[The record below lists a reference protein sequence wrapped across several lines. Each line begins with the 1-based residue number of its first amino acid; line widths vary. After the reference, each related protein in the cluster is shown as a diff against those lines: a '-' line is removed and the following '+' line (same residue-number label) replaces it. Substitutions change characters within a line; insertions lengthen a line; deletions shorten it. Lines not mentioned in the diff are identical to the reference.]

1 MCGCSDCEG
10 TDVTLGPA
18 GLNGWS
24 PEYAVVVDP
33 GDSTREVLRLMN
45 WWGGTGNRPSFSGTI
60 MTDAWL
66 SANAVYL
73 GSTGWTA
80 NIASATNVRG
90 TDGADALIT
99 VVETDGTPTGTPTI
113 MKFGPGTLA
122 YSTTTNAN
130 DTVTYDPEG
139 DWINI
144 GYTGGAIDNSNTD
157 PWYES
162 QIAVGP
168 GNEGVL
174 IGEQSFKPYIGA
186 GSDYTTGD
194 PPIRRLKYKIN
205 DDKTITLEGHIECEF
220 TTNDTTL
227 NLYSGSDIN
236 STGNTFTTPR
246 ALLKFNFPTAIAD
259 IGTTVHQYPCIIIV
273 SVGALETTLASRT
286 SLGVYQGSI
295 HFTKDYIQIECMHP
309 NNITVANAT
318 SHTVNV
324 IISSTFVKRSGV

>member
-157 PWYES
+157 PWYENS
-162 QIAVGP
+162 GTAGT
-168 GNEGVL
+168 L
-174 IGEQSFKPYIGA
+174 ITNQSFRPYIGT

-205 DDKTITLEGHIECEF
+205 DDKTITLEGHIECQF
-220 TTNDTTL
+220 TTSDTTL
-227 NLYSGSDIN
+227 NLYSGTDVPLS
-236 STGNTFTTPR
+236 SGPTLFAAPR
-246 ALLKFNFPTAIAD
+246 CLLKFTFPLSITD
-259 IGTTVHQYPCIIIV
+259 FGTTVRQYHCIIIV
-273 SVGALETTLASRT
+273 S
-286 SLGVYQGSI
+286 QGSI
-295 HFTKDYIQIECMHP
+295 RTGIANRTSKGSFPGLISLTKDYMQIECLYP
-309 NNITVANAT
+309 SDITVAASTN
-318 SHTVNV
+318 HTVNV
-324 IISSTFVKRSGV
+324 IIAQTFAKRSGV